1 MDKALSAFADVD
13 FTPPVPRPRPQLT
26 ARDVFV
32 YALLFTALTFTAV
45 YLINLVHGILDL
57 ALPDPADR
65 SNAEARAI
73 YRIRWAIAT
82 LIVSTPLYVWMTIFT
97 GRQNAKQVGEK
108 RSLVRRWLTYLALFA
123 SALTFFGD
131 ITYVLERFLDGE
143 FTLRV
148 PSESAHR
155 RRRVGIDFLLL
166 PARRGGRPRW
176 PLGCFSP
183 RTVLVVLAAIIT
195 GIAMTGRP
203 SQARQEKF
211 DQLRYRESGRDRP
224 DPALREEK
232 RPQAGPA
239 ERAFGG

>member
-1 MDKALSAFADVD
+1 MASSDPVTRFVHDALAAGRSRTEIQNALSEAGWAKSDVDKALSAFADVD

-65 SNAEARAI
+65 SNAEGRAI

-97 GRQNAKQVGEK
+97 GRQNAEQVGEK

-131 ITYVLERFLDGE
+131 ITYVLERFLEGE
-143 FTLRV
+143 FTLR
-148 PSESAHR
+148 
-155 RRRVGIDFLLL
+155 FLLKAL
-166 PARRGGRPRW
+166 
-176 PLGCFSP
+176 
-183 RTVLVVLAAIIT
+183 TVGAVSASI
-195 GIAMTGRP
+195 
-203 SQARQEKF
+203 F
-211 DQLRYRESGRDRP
+211 FFYLRDVEADRD
-224 DPALREEK
+224 
-232 RPQAGPA
+232 GH
-239 ERAFGG
+239 

>member
-1 MDKALSAFADVD
+1 MASSDPVTRFVHDALAAGRSRTDIQSALSEAGWAKSDVDKALSAFADVD

-131 ITYVLERFLDGE
+131 ITYVLERFLEGE
-143 FTLRV
+143 FTLR
-148 PSESAHR
+148 
-155 RRRVGIDFLLL
+155 FLLKAL
-166 PARRGGRPRW
+166 
-176 PLGCFSP
+176 
-183 RTVLVVLAAIIT
+183 TVGAVSASI
-195 GIAMTGRP
+195 
-203 SQARQEKF
+203 F
-211 DQLRYRESGRDRP
+211 FFYLRDVEADRD
-224 DPALREEK
+224 
-232 RPQAGPA
+232 GH
-239 ERAFGG
+239 

>member
-1 MDKALSAFADVD
+1 MASSDPVTRFVHDALAAGRSRTEIQNALSEAGWAKSDVDKALSAFADVD

-131 ITYVLERFLDGE
+131 ITYVLERFLEGE
-143 FTLRV
+143 FTLR
-148 PSESAHR
+148 
-155 RRRVGIDFLLL
+155 FLLKAL
-166 PARRGGRPRW
+166 
-176 PLGCFSP
+176 
-183 RTVLVVLAAIIT
+183 TVGAVSASI
-195 GIAMTGRP
+195 
-203 SQARQEKF
+203 F
-211 DQLRYRESGRDRP
+211 FFYLRDVEADRD
-224 DPALREEK
+224 
-232 RPQAGPA
+232 GH
-239 ERAFGG
+239 

>member
-1 MDKALSAFADVD
+1 MASSDPVTRFVHDALAAGRSRTEIQNALSEAGWAKSDVDKALSAFADVD

-32 YALLFTALTFTAV
+32 YALLFTALTFTAI

-131 ITYVLERFLDGE
+131 ITYVLERFLEGE
-143 FTLRV
+143 FTLR
-148 PSESAHR
+148 
-155 RRRVGIDFLLL
+155 FLLKAL
-166 PARRGGRPRW
+166 
-176 PLGCFSP
+176 
-183 RTVLVVLAAIIT
+183 TVGAVSASI
-195 GIAMTGRP
+195 
-203 SQARQEKF
+203 F
-211 DQLRYRESGRDRP
+211 FFYLRDVEADRD
-224 DPALREEK
+224 
-232 RPQAGPA
+232 GH
-239 ERAFGG
+239 